1 VTPLF
6 ASRFALDPERSFE
19 RLYRKHVR
27 DVYAFSL
34 GILGNPDDAE
44 DVTQTTFMNAYRALA
59 RGDGIDNPRA
69 WLLKIAHN
77 VCRQRFRTAARRPQE
92 VELAQELADAFVE
105 EEPPAADEIRAAL
118 RHLAFNQRTVLVLR
132 EIEGLSYAEI
142 ADTMGITPSAVETL
156 LFRARRALREQLEAS
171 ERPLGCPDAEG
182 FISRQLDGRLSR
194 NERGQ
199 LRAHLRACPGCA
211 AYARSQRAQKKAMR
225 TLAAVPLPLA
235 LAEALG
241 SSLGGGV
248 VAKAAAVAVGVA
260 FVGGGVAVGT
270 GVVTPFDEAA
280 PRANTAAPVGA
291 PAAGVGVADAADH
304 ALPTAASDRA
314 EERSR
319 RADAGERAD
328 ERPRSSKRAEPARP
342 AKAADPAKPAK
353 AMDPA
358 KAADNAKAADPANPA
373 KPVRP
378 PHPSQ
383 GEKVKDD
390 SVDPIDPVAP
400 ATVQPPRRI
409 PPAAQPKGPPAAA
422 SKGLTRAPG
431 LPKAIEKTRKVSP
444 PAASP

>member
-92 VELAQELADAFVE
+92 VEFAQELAEAFTE

-118 RHLAFNQRTVLVLR
+118 KHLAFNQRTVLVLR

-142 ADTMGITPSAVETL
+142 AETMGITASAVETL
-156 LFRARRALREQLEAS
+156 LFRARRALREQLEAT
-171 ERPLGCPDAEG
+171 ERPLACPDAEG

-194 NERGQ
+194 SERGQ
-199 LRAHLRACPGCA
+199 LRAHLRSCPACA

-225 TLAAVPLPLA
+225 ALAGVPLPIGLA
-235 LAEALG
+235 QALG

-248 VAKAAAVAVGVA
+248 AAKAAAVAASVA
-260 FVGGGVAVGT
+260 IVGGGVAVGT
-270 GVVTPFDEAA
+270 GVVTPFGDVA
-280 PRANTAAPVGA
+280 PRAKAAGAVAATAAGL
-291 PAAGVGVADAADH
+291 AAVDAADR
-304 ALPTAASDRA
+304 ALPPAASDRA
-314 EERSR
+314 EARSR
-319 RADAGERAD
+319 LARVGDLPDKSE
-328 ERPRSSKRAEPARP
+328 PSSKPAEPAEL
-342 AKAADPAKPAK
+342 AKAEK
-353 AMDPA
+353 AEKA
-358 KAADNAKAADPANPA
+358 EKAAVEETAA
-373 KPVRP
+373 RP

-383 GEKVKDD
+383 SQKENDD
-390 SVDPIDPVAP
+390 SAETIDPVTPTVQLPRQTPPP
-400 ATVQPPRRI
+400 ATQ
-409 PPAAQPKGPPAAA
+409 QGPPAAA
-422 SKGLTRAPG
+422 SEGLSRAPG
-431 LPKAIEKTRKVSP
+431 LPKAVENTRKVSP
-444 PAASP
+444 PPASP